1 MREDFL
7 AEALQEVSDEHIMEA
22 TLPLRKKKRKRSWR
36 GFAACFAVLAVCSFF
51 AGRFF
56 VLNSAMGGSAE
67 SESMVEGE
75 SVQTGQ
81 YTEEGAMTE
90 DSITYP
96 VDGSG
101 DTYGSGS
108 ATEYTEIGIM
118 LAAQDVT
125 PTGLTLV
132 CSRDGGF
139 TDAEIISGS
148 WYTVEQREGDTW
160 AELPYL
166 LDNVGWTEEGWIIA
180 PDTSTEWAVDWEW
193 LYGELSAGEYR
204 IGKEF
209 MISHSPGDYE
219 KTVLYAE
226 FFIR

>member
-56 VLNSAMGGSAE
+56 NLGAPTE
-67 SESMVEGE
+67 SESMAEGE
-75 SVQTGQ
+75 SVQTEQFNG
-81 YTEEGAMTE
+81 EGSMTE
-90 DSITYP
+90 DSMTYP

-101 DTYGSGS
+101 DTHGSGS
-108 ATEYTEIGIM
+108 ATDYTDLGIM
-118 LAAQDVT
+118 LAAQDVS

-132 CSRDGGF
+132 CTRDGGF

-166 LDNVGWTEEGWIIA
+166 LDNVVWTAEGWIIT

-193 LYGELSAGEYR
+193 LYGELGAGEYR

-209 MISHSPGDYE
+209 LCEQASGSHE
-219 KTVLYAE
+219 RFVLYTE
-226 FFIR
+226 FFIN